1 MHVDYGYFEGDHLGK
16 PYDIKLM
23 RRLLT
28 YVRPYRL
35 IIGLSIVLIL
45 FVTGFE
51 LLFPY
56 LIKVAIDDY
65 IVVSARKITVKSHR
79 SPLQRML
86 LDRYGALLLP
96 TADPMTFFIRASELR
111 GIEPRDLTA
120 FQGADLISEERFYP
134 FRPRGEVEKRVVEQ
148 YRSSFQRGGGYYFIS
163 YQDMKGLSQKDI
175 LALRRGDVRGVAVVS
190 AIFILILILS
200 FGFNFL
206 QVYAMEY
213 TGQRVMHDLRMRV
226 FGHIQRLSLSFFDRT
241 PVGRLVTRITNDVQN
256 LHEMLTIIFT
266 YLFKDIFLLVGII
279 VVLIKINWELALVC
293 FSLLPLIVYITF
305 SFSSKARDAFREVR
319 LKIAKI
325 NATLQENF
333 SGIKVVQIFNRERE
347 NYRRFKVLNHEN
359 YLANMRQ
366 IRIFA
371 LFVPI
376 IEIVGTMAIALLI
389 WYGGGKVISNTLS
402 LGTLV
407 AFLSYLRMFFQPIR
421 DISEKYNIM
430 QSAMASTER
439 IFHVLDNRE
448 MIPEPSSPKSI
459 AGIRG
464 DIEFR
469 NVTFSYAGDEVV
481 LRDISFNVREGETV
495 AIVGATGA
503 GKTSIISLLERFYE
517 PQRGQIL
524 IDGVD
529 IRELETSF
537 LRSQIG
543 LVLQDVF
550 LFAGDIR
557 SNIQLG
563 NEGLSQDDIER
574 IVRYVNADRFIQK
587 LPKGLEEDVKEG
599 GSTLS
604 AGERQ
609 LLAFARALAVNPKI
623 LILDEATSSVDTE
636 TERLLQDA
644 LRKLMQGRT
653 SIIIAHRLSTIQRA
667 DRIIV
672 MHKGRI
678 REMGTR
684 AQLMARKGFYYE
696 FYRLQ
701 YKT

>member
-1 MHVDYGYFEGDHLGK
+1 MRVDYGYFEGDHLGK
-16 PYDIKLM
+16 PYDIRLI
-23 RRLLT
+23 RRLLP

-35 IIGLSIVLIL
+35 IIALSVVLVL

-51 LLFPY
+51 LFFPY

-65 IVVSARKITVKSHR
+65 IVVSAHKISLSSGR
-79 SPLQRML
+79 PPLQRTL
-86 LDRYGALLLP
+86 LDRYDALLLP
-96 TADPMTFFIRASELR
+96 TADPKTFFIRASELR
-111 GIEPRDLTA
+111 EIDPRDLAA
-120 FQGADLISEERFYP
+120 FQNAGLIGEDRFYP
-134 FRPRGEVEKRVVEQ
+134 FRPRGEVEKRVLEHYQ
-148 YRSSFQRGGGYYFIS
+148 SSFEQSGGYYFIS
-163 YQDMKGLSQKDI
+163 YRDMMGLKQRDI
-175 LALRRGDVRGVAVVS
+175 LRLRRGDVRGVAIVS
-190 AIFILILILS
+190 AIFILLLILS

-213 TGQRVMHDLRMRV
+213 TGQRVMHDLRVRV
-226 FGHIQRLSLSFFDRT
+226 FGHVQRLSLSFFDRT
-241 PVGRLVTRITNDVQN
+241 PIGRLVTRVTNDVQN

-266 YLFKDIFLLVGII
+266 YLFKDIFLLAGII

-347 NYRRFKVLNHEN
+347 NYRRFKAVNHEN

-376 IEIVGTMAIALLI
+376 IEIVGTIAIGLLI
-389 WYGGGKVISNTLS
+389 WCGGGKVISNTLS

-421 DISEKYNIM
+421 DMSEKYNIM

-439 IFHVLDNRE
+439 IFGVLDNRE
-448 MIPEPSSPKSI
+448 MIPQPSAPKSI
-459 AGIRG
+459 AEIRG
-464 DIEFR
+464 NIEFR
-469 NVTFSYAGDEVV
+469 DVTLSYTGDEVV
-481 LRDISFNVREGETV
+481 LRDVSFSVRKGETV

-503 GKTSIISLLERFYE
+503 GKTSIISLLERFYD

-524 IDGVD
+524 IDGID

-563 NEGLSQDDIER
+563 NDGLSQDDLER
-574 IVRYVNADRFIQK
+574 IVRYVNADRLIQK
-587 LPKGLEEDVKEG
+587 LPRGLEEDVKEG

-609 LLAFARALAVNPKI
+609 LLAFARALAVDPKV

-644 LRKLMQGRT
+644 LGKLMEGRT

-678 REMGTR
+678 REMGTH
-684 AQLMARKGFYYE
+684 AQLMARKGFYYK
-696 FYRLQ
+696 FYQLQ

>member
-1 MHVDYGYFEGDHLGK
+1 MQVDYGYFEGDHLGK
-16 PYDIKLM
+16 PYDIKLI
-23 RRLLT
+23 RRLLAFA
-28 YVRPYRL
+28 RPYRR
-35 IIGLSIVLIL
+35 IICVSIVLIL

-65 IVVSARKITVKSHR
+65 IVVTSRQISLTSHR
-79 SPLQRML
+79 SPVQMMF
-86 LDRYGALLLP
+86 LDRYKALLLP
-96 TADPMTFFIRASELR
+96 TADPMTFFIHGSKLR
-111 GIEPRDLTA
+111 EIDSRDLAA
-120 FQGADLISEERFYP
+120 FQNEDLIGEERFYP
-134 FRPRGEVEKRVVEQ
+134 FRPRGEAAKRVVEH
-148 YRSSFQRGGGYYFIS
+148 YRSSFRRGGDYYFIS
-163 YQDMKGLSQKDI
+163 YRGMKGLTHEDI
-175 LALRRGDVRGVAVVS
+175 LALRKRDMRGVAVIS
-190 AIFILILILS
+190 AIFILLLILS

-213 TGQRVMHDLRMRV
+213 TGQKVMHDLRMRV

-241 PVGRLVTRITNDVQN
+241 PIGSLVTRATNDVQN

-266 YLFKDIFLLVGII
+266 HLFKDIFLLVGIM
-279 VVLIKINWELALVC
+279 VVMIRINWELALVC
-293 FSLLPLIVYITF
+293 FSLLPLILYITF

-333 SGIKVVQIFNRERE
+333 SGIKVIQIFNREPE
-347 NYRRFKVLNHEN
+347 NYGRFKVLNHEN
-359 YLANMRQ
+359 YLANMKQ

-376 IEIVGTMAIALLI
+376 IEIVGTTAIALLI

-439 IFHVLDNRE
+439 IFEVMDNRE
-448 MIPEPSSPKSI
+448 MIPEPSAPKSI
-459 AGIRG
+459 PEIRG
-464 DIEFR
+464 NIEFR
-469 NVTFSYAGDEVV
+469 NVTFSYTGDEVV
-481 LRDISFNVREGETV
+481 LRDISFRVAEGEIV

-503 GKTSIISLLERFYE
+503 GKTSIISLLERFYD
-517 PQRGQIL
+517 PQRGRIL
-524 IDGVD
+524 IDGID

-563 NEGLSQDDIER
+563 NDNVSQDYIER
-574 IVRYVNADRFIQK
+574 VIRYVNADRLVQR
-587 LPKGLEEDVKEG
+587 LPRGLDEDVKEG

-604 AGERQ
+604 TGERQ
-609 LLAFARALAVNPKI
+609 LLSFARALTVNPKI

-636 TERLLQDA
+636 TERLIQDA
-644 LRKLMQGRT
+644 LGKLMEGRT

-678 REMGTR
+678 REMGTH
-684 AQLMARKGFYYE
+684 AQLMARKGFYYR
-696 FYRLQ
+696 FHQLQ

>member
-1 MHVDYGYFEGDHLGK
+1 MRVDYGYFEGDHLGK

-23 RRLLT
+23 RRLLAFA
-28 YVRPYRL
+28 RPYRL
-35 IIGLSIVLIL
+35 IIGVSVVLIL

-65 IVVSARKITVKSHR
+65 IVVSARRITLNSLHA
-79 SPLQRML
+79 PLQRIL
-86 LDRYGALLLP
+86 LDRYGPFLFP
-96 TADPMTFFIRASELR
+96 TGDPSTFFIHASRLRA
-111 GIEPRDLTA
+111 IEPGDLAA
-120 FQGADLISEERFYP
+120 FLGAGLIGEERFYP
-134 FRPRGEVEKRVVEQ
+134 FRPTQEAEKEVVGR

-163 YQDMKGLSQKDI
+163 YRDLKALGRKEI
-175 LALRRGDVRGVAVVS
+175 LTLRRGDVRGVGIVS
-190 AIFILILILS
+190 AIFVLFLLLS

-241 PVGRLVTRITNDVQN
+241 SIGRLVTRVTNDVQN

-266 YLFKDIFLLVGII
+266 YLFKDIFLLAGII
-279 VVLIKINWELALVC
+279 VVMVKVNWELALVC
-293 FSLLPLIVYITF
+293 FSLLPFILYITF
-305 SFSSKARDAFREVR
+305 SFSSRARDAFREVR
-319 LKIAKI
+319 FKIAKI

-347 NYRRFKVLNHEN
+347 NFGRFKALNHEN

-376 IEIVGTMAIALLI
+376 IEIVGTTAIALLI

-439 IFHVLDNRE
+439 IFGVLDHQE
-448 MIPEPSSPKSI
+448 MISEPLAPKSI
-459 AGIRG
+459 PETRG
-464 DIEFR
+464 NIEFR
-469 NVTFSYAGDEVV
+469 NVTFSYTGDEEV
-481 LRDISFNVREGETV
+481 LRDISFSVKEGETV

-503 GKTSIISLLERFYE
+503 GKTSLISLLERFYD
-517 PQRGQIL
+517 PQKGQIL
-524 IDGVD
+524 IDGID

-537 LRSQIG
+537 LRSKIG

-557 SNIQLG
+557 SNIRLG
-563 NEGLSQDDIER
+563 NEDISQDDIER
-574 IVRYVNADRFIQK
+574 IVRYVNADRLIQR
-587 LPKGLEEDVKEG
+587 LPRGLDDEVREG

-604 AGERQ
+604 TGERQ
-609 LLAFARALAVNPKI
+609 LLSFARALAVNPRI

-636 TERLLQDA
+636 TERLIQDA
-644 LRKLMQGRT
+644 LGKLMEGRT

-678 REMGTR
+678 REMGTH
-684 AQLMARKGFYYE
+684 AQLMARKGFYYR
-696 FYRLQ
+696 FHQLQ

>member
-1 MHVDYGYFEGDHLGK
+1 MRVDYGYFEGDHLGK
-16 PYDIKLM
+16 PYDISLM
-23 RRLLT
+23 RRLFT
-28 YVRPYRL
+28 YAKPYRL
-35 IIGLSIVLIL
+35 IIGVSIVLIF

-56 LIKVAIDDY
+56 LIKVAIDNH
-65 IVVSARKITVKSHR
+65 IVVSARKVSLISR
-79 SPLQRML
+79 NSSLQRML
-86 LDRYGALLLP
+86 LDRYSTLLLP
-96 TADPMTFFIRASELR
+96 SPDPKTFFIRGSDLKE
-111 GIEPRDLTA
+111 IEPRDLA
-120 FQGADLISEERFYP
+120 SFQREGLIREEWFYP
-134 FRPRGEVEKRVVEQ
+134 FRPRREEGKRVVEQ
-148 YRSSFQRGGGYYFIS
+148 YRSSFTQSGEYYFIS
-163 YQDMKGLSQKDI
+163 YRDMKGLNQRDI
-175 LALRRGDVRGVAVVS
+175 SRLRRGDVRGVAVIS
-190 AIFILILILS
+190 AFFLLILILS

-206 QVYAMEY
+206 HVYAMEY
-213 TGQRVMHDLRMRV
+213 TGQRVMHNLRIRV

-241 PVGRLVTRITNDVQN
+241 PVGVLVTRATNDVQN
-256 LHEMLTIIFT
+256 LNEMVTTVFPH
-266 YLFKDIFLLVGII
+266 LFKDIFLLAGIT
-279 VVLIKINWELALVC
+279 VLLLKINWELALVC
-293 FSLLPLIVYITF
+293 FSLLPLIFYITL

-319 LKIAKI
+319 LTIAKI

-333 SGIKVVQIFNRERE
+333 SGITVVQIFNRERE
-347 NYRRFKVLNHEN
+347 NYRKFKVLNHEN

-366 IRIFA
+366 IVIFA

-376 IEIVGTMAIALLI
+376 IEIVATIAIALLI

-439 IFHVLDNRE
+439 IFDVLDNRE
-448 MIPEPSSPKSI
+448 MIPEPSAPKYLD
-459 AGIRG
+459 GIRG
-464 DIEFR
+464 NIEFR
-469 NVTFSYAGDEVV
+469 NITFSYTGDEEV
-481 LRDISFNVREGETV
+481 LRDISFSVGEGETV

-503 GKTSIISLLERFYE
+503 GKTSIISLLERFYD
-517 PQRGQIL
+517 PQAGQIL

-529 IRELETSF
+529 IRELEIPF

-557 SNIQLG
+557 SNIKLG
-563 NEGLSQDDIER
+563 NEGLSQDEIER
-574 IVRYVNADRFIQK
+574 ITRYVNADRFIRN

-609 LLAFARALAVNPKI
+609 LLAFARALAINPKI
-623 LILDEATSSVDTE
+623 LILDEATSNVDTE
-636 TERLLQDA
+636 TERLIQDA
-644 LRKLMQGRT
+644 SKKLMEGRT

-672 MHKGRI
+672 MHRGSI
-678 REMGTR
+678 REMGTHAHLI
-684 AQLMARKGFYYE
+684 AQKGFYYKL
-696 FYRLQ
+696 YQLQ
-701 YKT
+701 YKA

>member
-16 PYDIKLM
+16 PYDINLM
-23 RRLLT
+23 RRLFT
-28 YVRPYRL
+28 YARPYRL
-35 IIGLSIVLIL
+35 IIGASIVLVL

-56 LIKVAIDDY
+56 LIKVAIDNY
-65 IVVSARKITVKSHR
+65 IVVSARKITMSSRR

-86 LDRYGALLLP
+86 LDRYGVLLLP
-96 TADPMTFFIRASELR
+96 SADPGTFFIRGSDLR
-111 GIEPRDLTA
+111 EIEPRDLA
-120 FQGADLISEERFYP
+120 SFQRAGLIGEERFYP
-134 FRPRGEVEKRVVEQ
+134 FRPRGEVEEKVVEH
-148 YRSSFQRGGGYYFIS
+148 YRSSFQRSGEYYFIS
-163 YQDMKGLSQKDI
+163 YRDMQGLNQKDI
-175 LALRRGDVRGVAVVS
+175 FRLRSGDVRGVMVVS
-190 AIFILILILS
+190 AIFMLALILS
-200 FGFNFL
+200 FGFNFFH
-206 QVYAMEY
+206 VYAMEY

-241 PVGRLVTRITNDVQN
+241 PVGTLVTRVTNDVQN
-256 LHEMLTIIFT
+256 LHEMLTTAFT
-266 YLFKDIFLLVGII
+266 YLFKDIFLLAGII
-279 VVLIKINWELALVC
+279 VVLIRINWELALVC
-293 FSLLPLIVYITF
+293 FSLLPLILCITLYF
-305 SFSSKARDAFREVR
+305 SRKARDAFREVR
-319 LKIAKI
+319 LKIAAI
-325 NATLQENF
+325 NATLQEDF

-347 NYRRFKVLNHEN
+347 NYRKFKVLNHEN

-366 IRIFA
+366 IAIFA

-376 IEIVGTMAIALLI
+376 IEIIGTIAIALLI

-421 DISEKYNIM
+421 DISEKYNIL

-439 IFHVLDNRE
+439 IFGVLDNRE
-448 MIPEPSSPKSI
+448 MIPEPSAPKSI
-459 AGIRG
+459 DGIRG
-464 DIEFR
+464 NIEFR
-469 NVTFSYAGDEVV
+469 DVTFSYTGDEVV
-481 LRDISFNVREGETV
+481 LRNISLSVKEGETV

-503 GKTSIISLLERFYE
+503 GKTSIISLLERFYD
-517 PQRGQIL
+517 PQGGQIL

-529 IRELETSF
+529 IRELDTSF

-557 SNIQLG
+557 SNIRLG
-563 NEGLSQDDIER
+563 NEGLPQDEIER
-574 IVRYVNADRFIQK
+574 ITRYVNADRFIRK

-599 GSTLS
+599 GGTLS

-609 LLAFARALAVNPKI
+609 LLAFARALAVSPRV
-623 LILDEATSSVDTE
+623 LILDEATSNVDTE
-636 TERLLQDA
+636 TERLIQDA
-644 LRKLMQGRT
+644 LRKLMEGRT

-678 REMGTR
+678 REMGTHAHLI
-684 AQLMARKGFYYE
+684 AQKGFYYKL
-696 FYRLQ
+696 YQLQ

>member
-1 MHVDYGYFEGDHLGK
+1 MRVDYGYFEGDHLGK
-16 PYDIKLM
+16 PYDISLM
-23 RRLLT
+23 RRLLAFA
-28 YVRPYRL
+28 RPYR
-35 IIGLSIVLIL
+35 IIISLSIVLML

-65 IVVSARKITVKSHR
+65 IVVSARQITLSSPP
-79 SPLQRML
+79 SPLQGRL
-86 LDRYGALLLP
+86 LDRYGGLLLP
-96 TADPMTFFIRASELR
+96 TADPETFFIRASELR
-111 GIEPRDLTA
+111 EIEPRDLA
-120 FQGADLISEERFYP
+120 SFQRAGLIGEERFYP
-134 FRPRGEVEKRVVEQ
+134 FRPRGEVEKGVVER
-148 YRSSFQRGGGYYFIS
+148 YRAPFQWGGGYYFIS
-163 YQDMKGLSQKDI
+163 FRDMELLEHKD
-175 LALRRGDVRGVAVVS
+175 LLTLRKGDVRGVMVVS
-190 AIFILILILS
+190 AVFILILILS
-200 FGFNFL
+200 SGFNFI

-213 TGQRVMHDLRMRV
+213 SGQRVMHDLRMRV
-226 FGHIQRLSLSFFDRT
+226 FGHIQRLSISFFDRT
-241 PVGRLVTRITNDVQN
+241 PIGRLVTRVTNDVQN
-256 LHEMLTIIFT
+256 LHEMLTTVFPH
-266 YLFKDIFLLVGII
+266 LVKDIFLLAGII

-293 FSLLPLIVYITF
+293 FSLFPLIIYITF

-347 NYRRFKVLNHEN
+347 NYRRFKVLNRET

-366 IRIFA
+366 IGIFA

-376 IEIVGTMAIALLI
+376 IEIVGTIAIALLI

-439 IFHVLDNRE
+439 IFSVLDNQE
-448 MIPEPSSPKSI
+448 MIPEPLAPKSI
-459 AGIRG
+459 DGMRG
-464 DIEFR
+464 NIDFR
-469 NVTFSYAGDEVV
+469 NVTFSYTGNEEV
-481 LRDISFNVREGETV
+481 LRDITFSIRAGETV

-503 GKTSIISLLERFYE
+503 GKTSIISLLERFYD

-537 LRSQIG
+537 LRSHIG

-550 LFAGDIR
+550 LFAGNIR

-563 NEGLSQDDIER
+563 NDGLSQDDIER
-574 IVRYVNADRFIQK
+574 IIRYVNADRFIK
-587 LPKGLEEDVKEG
+587 KFPKGLEEDVKEG

-609 LLAFARALAVNPKI
+609 LLAFARALAVDPKI
-623 LILDEATSSVDTE
+623 LILDEATSNVDTE
-636 TERLLQDA
+636 TERLIQDA
-644 LRKLMQGRT
+644 LRKLMEGRT

-678 REMGTR
+678 REMGTH
-684 AQLMARKGFYYE
+684 AQLMAKKEFYYKL
-696 FYRLQ
+696 YQLQ
-701 YKT
+701 YRT

>member
-1 MHVDYGYFEGDHLGK
+1 MHVDFGYFEGDHLGK
-16 PYDIKLM
+16 PYDIKLI
-23 RRLLT
+23 RRLLPS
-28 YVRPYRL
+28 VKPYRF
-35 IIGLSIVLIL
+35 IVGLSIVLAL

-65 IVVSARKITVKSHR
+65 IVVSARQISL
-79 SPLQRML
+79 SSQGSSLQGEL
-86 LDRYGALLLP
+86 LDRYGSLLFP
-96 TADPMTFFIRASELR
+96 TADPMRSFIRASEL
-111 GIEPRDLTA
+111 GKIDPRDLAA
-120 FQGADLISEERFYP
+120 FQRAGLITEERFYP
-134 FRPRGEVEKRVVEQ
+134 LRPRGERERRLVEK
-148 YRSSFQRGGGYYFIS
+148 YPSFFHRGGQYYFIP
-163 YQDMKGLSQKDI
+163 YRDMVRLSPGEI
-175 LALRRGDVRGVAVVS
+175 LALRRGDIRGVAVIS
-190 AIFILILILS
+190 TIFFLILILS

-213 TGQRVMHDLRMRV
+213 TGQRVMHDLRIRV
-226 FGHIQRLSLSFFDRT
+226 FDHIQRLSLSFFDRT
-241 PVGRLVTRITNDVQN
+241 PIGRLITRVTNDVQN
-256 LHEMLTIIFT
+256 LHEMLTIILT
-266 YLFKDIFLLVGII
+266 YLFKDIFLLAGII
-279 VVLIKINWELALVC
+279 VVMVRINWELALVC
-293 FSLLPLIVYITF
+293 FSLLPLILYITF
-305 SFSSKARDAFREVR
+305 SFSRKAREAFREVR
-319 LKIAKI
+319 LKIAQI

-347 NYRRFKVLNHEN
+347 NYRGFKAINHEN

-371 LFVPI
+371 LFVPV
-376 IEIVGTMAIALLI
+376 IEIVGTTAIALLI

-439 IFHVLDNRE
+439 IFGVLDTQE
-448 MIPEPSSPKSI
+448 TIPEPSAPKSPSE
-459 AGIRG
+459 IRG
-464 DIEFR
+464 NIEFR
-469 NVTFSYAGDEVV
+469 NVTFSYAADEVV
-481 LRDISFNVREGETV
+481 LRDVSFRVAEGETV
-495 AIVGATGA
+495 AIIGATGA
-503 GKTSIISLLERFYE
+503 GKTSIISLLERFYD
-517 PQRGQIL
+517 PQEGYIL
-524 IDGVD
+524 IDGID
-529 IRELETSF
+529 IRELETSP

-563 NEGLSQDDIER
+563 NDNLSRGDIER
-574 IVRYVNADRFIQK
+574 IVRHVNADRFIQR
-587 LPKGLEEDVKEG
+587 LPRGLDEDVKEG
-599 GSTLS
+599 GSILS
-604 AGERQ
+604 TGERQ
-609 LLAFARALAVNPKI
+609 LLSFARALAVNPRI

-636 TERLLQDA
+636 TESLIQDA
-644 LRKLMQGRT
+644 LGKLMKGRT

-672 MHKGRI
+672 MHKGRV
-678 REMGTR
+678 REMGTH
-684 AQLMARKGFYYE
+684 AQLMARKGFYYK

-701 YKT
+701 HKE

>member
-28 YVRPYRL
+28 YARPYRR
-35 IIGLSIVLIL
+35 IIALSIVLIL
-45 FVTGFE
+45 LVTGFE

-65 IVVSARKITVKSHR
+65 IVVSARKISLSSPRSHHG
-79 SPLQRML
+79 RML
-86 LDRYGALLLP
+86 LERYSSLLLP
-96 TADPMTFFIRASELR
+96 TDDPTTFFIRGSDLR
-111 GIEPRDLTA
+111 EMKPRDLAA
-120 FQGADLISEERFYP
+120 FQGEGLIGEARFYP
-134 FRPRGEVEKRVVEQ
+134 FQPSEEAQKRVVEH
-148 YRSSFQRGGGYYFIS
+148 YRSSFRRGGGYYFIS
-163 YQDMKGLSQKDI
+163 YRDMGELSRKDI
-175 LALRRGDVRGVAVVS
+175 LALRRGDMRGVAVVA
-190 AIFILILILS
+190 AIFSSLLILS

-206 QVYAMEY
+206 QIYAMEY

-241 PVGRLVTRITNDVQN
+241 PIGRIVTRATNDVQN
-256 LHEMLTIIFT
+256 LHDMVTIT
-266 YLFKDIFLLVGII
+266 VTTLFKDVFLLAGII
-279 VVLIKINWELALVC
+279 VVMIKINWELALVC
-293 FSLLPLIVYITF
+293 FSLFPLIVYITF

-325 NATLQENF
+325 NATLQEDF
-333 SGIKVVQIFNRERE
+333 SGIKVVQIFNREDE
-347 NYRRFKVLNHEN
+347 NYRRFTVLNHEN
-359 YLANMRQ
+359 YLANLRQ

-376 IEIVGTMAIALLI
+376 IEIVGTIAIALLI

-439 IFHVLDNRE
+439 IFGVMDHQE
-448 MIPEPSSPKSI
+448 MIPQPSAPKSI
-459 AGIRG
+459 GGIRG
-464 DIEFR
+464 SIEFR
-469 NVTFSYAGDEVV
+469 NVTFAYTGDEVV
-481 LRDISFNVREGETV
+481 LRDISFNVGEGETV

-503 GKTSIISLLERFYE
+503 GKTSIISLLERFYD
-517 PQRGQIL
+517 PQRGNIL

-529 IRELETSF
+529 IREMETSH

-543 LVLQDVF
+543 LVLQDIF
-550 LFAGDIR
+550 LFAGDVR

-563 NEGLSQDDIER
+563 NDVLSQDDIER
-574 IVRYVNADRFIQK
+574 IVRYVNVDRIIQK

-599 GSTLS
+599 GSILS
-604 AGERQ
+604 TGERQ
-609 LLAFARALAVNPKI
+609 LLAFARALAVDPKI
-623 LILDEATSSVDTE
+623 LILDEATSSVDAE
-636 TERLLQDA
+636 TERLVQDA
-644 LRKLMQGRT
+644 LIKLMEGRT

-672 MHKGRI
+672 MHKGKI
-678 REMGTR
+678 REMGTH
-684 AQLMARKGFYYE
+684 AQLMTRKGFYHK
-696 FYRLQ
+696 FYQLQ

>member
-1 MHVDYGYFEGDHLGK
+1 MHVDFGYFEGDHLGK
-16 PYDIKLM
+16 PYDIKLIG
-23 RRLLT
+23 RLLPS
-28 YVRPYRL
+28 VKPYRF
-35 IIGLSIVLIL
+35 IVGLSIMLAL

-65 IVVSARKITVKSHR
+65 IVVSARQISL
-79 SPLQRML
+79 SSQGSSLQGEL
-86 LDRYGALLLP
+86 LDRYGSLLFP
-96 TADPMTFFIRASELR
+96 TADPMRSFIRASEL
-111 GIEPRDLTA
+111 GKIDPRDLAA
-120 FQGADLISEERFYP
+120 FQRAGLITEERFYP
-134 FRPRGEVEKRVVEQ
+134 LRPRGERERGLVEK
-148 YRSSFQRGGGYYFIS
+148 YPSFFYRGGQYYFIP
-163 YQDMKGLSQKDI
+163 YRDMMRLSPGEI
-175 LALRRGDVRGVAVVS
+175 LALRRGDIRGVAVIS
-190 AIFILILILS
+190 TIFFLILILS

-213 TGQRVMHDLRMRV
+213 TGQRVMHDLRIRV
-226 FGHIQRLSLSFFDRT
+226 FDHIQRLSLSFFDRT
-241 PVGRLVTRITNDVQN
+241 PIGRLITRVTNDVQN
-256 LHEMLTIIFT
+256 LYEMLTIILT
-266 YLFKDIFLLVGII
+266 YLFKDIFLVAGII
-279 VVLIKINWELALVC
+279 VVMVRINWELALVC
-293 FSLLPLIVYITF
+293 FSLLPLILYITF
-305 SFSSKARDAFREVR
+305 SFSRKAREAFREVR
-319 LKIAKI
+319 LKIAQI

-347 NYRRFKVLNHEN
+347 NYRRFKAINHEN

-371 LFVPI
+371 LFVPV
-376 IEIVGTMAIALLI
+376 IEIVGTTAIALLI
-389 WYGGGKVISNTLS
+389 WYGGGKVISNALS

-439 IFHVLDNRE
+439 IFGVLDTQER
-448 MIPEPSSPKSI
+448 ISEPSAPKSPSE
-459 AGIRG
+459 IRG
-464 DIEFR
+464 NIEFR
-469 NVTFSYAGDEVV
+469 NVTFSYAANEVV
-481 LRDISFNVREGETV
+481 LRDVSFRVAEGETV

-503 GKTSIISLLERFYE
+503 GKTSIISLLERFYD
-517 PQRGQIL
+517 PQEGYIL
-524 IDGVD
+524 IDGID
-529 IRELETSF
+529 IRELKTSF

-550 LFAGDIR
+550 LFAGDIL

-563 NEGLSQDDIER
+563 NDNLPRGDIER
-574 IVRYVNADRFIQK
+574 IVRHVNADRFIQR
-587 LPKGLEEDVKEG
+587 LPRGLDEDVKEG
-599 GSTLS
+599 GSILS

-609 LLAFARALAVNPKI
+609 LLSFARALAVNPRI

-636 TERLLQDA
+636 TESLIQDA
-644 LRKLMQGRT
+644 LGKLMKGRT

-672 MHKGRI
+672 MHKGRV
-678 REMGTR
+678 REMGTHV
-684 AQLMARKGFYYE
+684 QLMARKGFYYK

-701 YKT
+701 HKE

>member
-35 IIGLSIVLIL
+35 IIGVSIVLIL

-65 IVVSARKITVKSHR
+65 IVVSARKISVKSHR

-120 FQGADLISEERFYP
+120 FQGAGLIGEERFYP

-148 YRSSFQRGGGYYFIS
+148 YRSSFHRGGGYYFIS

-256 LHEMLTIIFT
+256 LHEMVTIIFT

-448 MIPEPSSPKSI
+448 MIPEPSSPQSI

>member
-16 PYDIKLM
+16 PYDVGLI
-23 RRLLT
+23 RRLFP
-28 YVRPYRL
+28 YAKPYRL
-35 IIGLSIVLIL
+35 IISASIVLIL

-65 IVVSARKITVKSHR
+65 IVVSARKAIVSSPS
-79 SPLQRML
+79 SPLQEML
-86 LDRYGALLLP
+86 LERYSTLLFP
-96 TADPMTFFIRASELR
+96 SADPEIFFIRASDLKE
-111 GIEPRDLTA
+111 IDPRDLA
-120 FQGADLISEERFYP
+120 SFQRAGLIGEEWFYP
-134 FRPRGEVEKRVVEQ
+134 FRPRGEAGKGVVKR
-148 YRSSFQRGGGYYFIS
+148 YRSSFKQSGEYYFIS
-163 YQDMKGLSQKDI
+163 YRDMKGLEQGDI
-175 LALRRGDVRGVAVVS
+175 LKLRGEDVRGVARVS
-190 AIFILILILS
+190 TLFTLILILS

-206 QVYAMEY
+206 HVYAMEY
-213 TGQRVMHDLRMRV
+213 TGQRVMHDLRIRV
-226 FGHIQRLSLSFFDRT
+226 FDHIQRLSLSFFDRT
-241 PVGRLVTRITNDVQN
+241 PVGRLVTRATNDVQN
-256 LHEMLTIIFT
+256 LHEMLTRVFV
-266 YLFKDIFLLVGII
+266 YLFKDIFLLAGII
-279 VVLIKINWELALVC
+279 VLLLKINWELALVC
-293 FSLLPLIVYITF
+293 FSLVPLISYITLYF
-305 SFSSKARDAFREVR
+305 SGKARDAFREVR
-319 LKIAKI
+319 LTIAKI
-325 NATLQENF
+325 NGTLQEDF

-359 YLANMRQ
+359 YLANMKQ
-366 IRIFA
+366 IVIFA

-376 IEIVGTMAIALLI
+376 IEIVGTVAIALLI

-439 IFHVLDNRE
+439 IFDVLDNRE
-448 MIPEPSSPKSI
+448 MIPEPSAPKSVP
-459 AGIRG
+459 GMRG
-464 DIEFR
+464 NIEFR
-469 NVTFSYAGDEVV
+469 NITFSYTGDEVV
-481 LRDISFNVREGETV
+481 LKDVSFSVGEGETV

-503 GKTSIISLLERFYE
+503 GKTSIINLLERFYD
-517 PQRGQIL
+517 PQGGQIL
-524 IDGVD
+524 VDGVD
-529 IRELETSF
+529 IRELDKSF

-563 NEGLSQDDIER
+563 NEGLSQYEIER
-574 IVRYVNADRFIQK
+574 IARYVNADRFIQK
-587 LPKGLEEDVKEG
+587 FPKGLEEEMKEG
-599 GSTLS
+599 GATLS

-609 LLAFARALAVNPKI
+609 LLAFARALAVSPKI
-623 LILDEATSSVDTE
+623 LILDEATSNVDTE
-636 TERLLQDA
+636 TERLIQDA
-644 LRKLMQGRT
+644 LTKLMEGRT

-672 MHKGRI
+672 MHKGSI
-678 REMGTR
+678 REMGTH
-684 AQLMARKGFYYE
+684 AQLMAQRGIYYRL
-696 FYRLQ
+696 YRLQ

>member
-23 RRLLT
+23 RRLST
-28 YVRPYRL
+28 FVMPYRL
-35 IIGLSIVLIL
+35 IIVLCIVLVL

-65 IVVSARKITVKSHR
+65 IVVSARQITLGSGS
-79 SPLQRML
+79 SPLHRIL
-86 LDRYGALLLP
+86 LDRYGIRLLP
-96 TADPMTFFIRASELR
+96 TADPRTFFIREPELR
-111 GIEPRDLTA
+111 KIDPRHLAA
-120 FQGADLISEERFYP
+120 FQREGLVDGERFYP
-134 FRPRGEVEKRVVEQ
+134 FHPRDEAEKRMVER
-148 YRSSFQRGGGYYFIS
+148 YRSSFQRGGDYYFIP
-163 YQDMKGLSQKDI
+163 YRDMRRLDRGDI
-175 LALRRGDVRGVAVVS
+175 LVLRGRDVRGVAIVS
-190 AIFILILILS
+190 ALFILLLILS

-241 PVGRLVTRITNDVQN
+241 PIGRLVTRVTNDVQN
-256 LHEMLTIIFT
+256 LHEMLTIVLT
-266 YLFKDIFLLVGII
+266 HLFKDIFLLVGII
-279 VVLIKINWELALVC
+279 VVMIKINWELALVC
-293 FSLLPLIVYITF
+293 FSLLPLILYLTF
-305 SFSSKARDAFREVR
+305 FFSSRARDAFREVR

-325 NATLQENF
+325 NAVLQENF
-333 SGIKVVQIFNRERE
+333 SGIKVVQLFNREGE
-347 NYRRFKVLNHEN
+347 NYGRFEVLNHEN

-366 IRIFA
+366 IVIFA

-376 IEIVGTMAIALLI
+376 IEIVGTVAIALLI

-407 AFLSYLRMFFQPIR
+407 AFLSYLRMFFQPLR
-421 DISEKYNIM
+421 DISEKYNLM

-439 IFHVLDNRE
+439 IFGVLDTRE
-448 MIPEPSSPKSI
+448 MIPEAPAPQSI
-459 AGIRG
+459 AAIRG

-469 NVTFSYAGDEVV
+469 NVTFSYTGDEEV
-481 LRDISFNVREGETV
+481 LRDVSFSVREGETV

-503 GKTSIISLLERFYE
+503 GKTSLVSLLERFYD
-517 PQRGQIL
+517 PQRGHIL
-524 IDGVD
+524 VDGVD

-557 SNIQLG
+557 SNIQVG
-563 NEGLSQDDIER
+563 NDRLSHDDVER
-574 IVRYVNADRFIQK
+574 IIRYVNADRLIQK
-587 LPKGLEEDVKEG
+587 LPKGLEENLTEG
-599 GSTLS
+599 ASALS
-604 AGERQ
+604 GGERQ
-609 LLAFARALAVNPKI
+609 LLSFARALAVNPRI

-636 TERLLQDA
+636 TESLIQDA
-644 LRKLMQGRT
+644 IGKLMEGRT

-678 REMGTR
+678 REMGTH
-684 AQLMARKGFYYE
+684 AQLMARKGFYYR
-696 FYRLQ
+696 FHKLQ
-701 YKT
+701 YKA

>member
-16 PYDIKLM
+16 PYDIKLL
-23 RRLLT
+23 RRLFT
-28 YVRPYRL
+28 YARPYRL
-35 IIGLSIVLIL
+35 IIGLSIVLML

-56 LIKVAIDDY
+56 LIKVAIDNY
-65 IVVSARKITVKSHR
+65 IVVSARQITLSTRDSH
-79 SPLQRML
+79 LQKML
-86 LDRYGALLLP
+86 LDRYGAHLLPTVEPGTFLLLP
-96 TADPMTFFIRASELR
+96 SDLKEFDR
-111 GIEPRDLTA
+111 RDLVS
-120 FQGADLISEERFYP
+120 FQRAGIISEDRFYP
-134 FRPRGEVEKRVVEQ
+134 FSPSEGVEKVVKQ
-148 YRSSFQRGGGYYFIS
+148 NPSYFQESGGYYFIS
-163 YQDMKGLSQKDI
+163 YRDMKHLERKD
-175 LALRRGDVRGVAVVS
+175 LLTLRRGDIRGVAVVS

-200 FGFNFL
+200 FGFNFV

-213 TGQRVMHDLRMRV
+213 TGQKVMHDLRMRV

-241 PVGRLVTRITNDVQN
+241 PIGRLVTRVTNDVQN
-256 LHEMLTIIFT
+256 LHEMLTTVFSH
-266 YLFKDIFLLVGII
+266 LVKDIFLLAGII

-293 FSLLPLIVYITF
+293 FSLLPLIIYVTF
-305 SFSSKARDAFREVR
+305 SFSGKARDAFREVR

-347 NYRRFKVLNHEN
+347 NHRRFKALNHEN

-366 IRIFA
+366 IGIFA

-376 IEIVGTMAIALLI
+376 IEIVGTIAIALLI

-421 DISEKYNIM
+421 DIAEKYNLM

-439 IFHVLDNRE
+439 IFGVLDNRE
-448 MIPEPSSPKSI
+448 MIPEPSVPKSI
-459 AGIRG
+459 VGMRG
-464 DIEFR
+464 NIDFR
-469 NVTFSYAGDEVV
+469 NVTFSYTGDDSV
-481 LRDISFNVREGETV
+481 LRDISFSVRGGETA

-503 GKTSIISLLERFYE
+503 GKTSIISLLERFYD
-517 PQRGQIL
+517 PQSGQIL

-529 IRELETSF
+529 VRELETSF

-550 LFAGDIR
+550 LFAGDIQ

-563 NEGLSQDDIER
+563 NDGLSRDDIER
-574 IVRYVNADRFIQK
+574 IIRYVNVDRLIQK
-587 LPKGLEEDVKEG
+587 LPRGLQEDVKEG
-599 GSTLS
+599 GSSLS
-604 AGERQ
+604 VGERQ

-636 TERLLQDA
+636 TEGLIQDA
-644 LRKLMQGRT
+644 LGKLMQGRT

-667 DRIIV
+667 DRIIL

-678 REMGTR
+678 REMGTQ
-684 AQLMARKGFYYE
+684 AQLMAKKGFYHKLYQ
-696 FYRLQ
+696 LQ
-701 YKT
+701 YKP

>member
-16 PYDIKLM
+16 PYDISLI
-23 RRLLT
+23 RRLFPHAK
-28 YVRPYRL
+28 PYRL
-35 IIGLSIVLIL
+35 IIGLSVVLIL

-65 IVVSARKITVKSHR
+65 IVVSARRVTVSSR
-79 SPLQRML
+79 SSPQQRML
-86 LDRYGALLLP
+86 LDQYSTLLLP
-96 TADPMTFFIRASELR
+96 SPDPETFFIRASDLKE
-111 GIEPRDLTA
+111 IDPRDLA
-120 FQGADLISEERFYP
+120 SFQRAGLIGEEWFYP
-134 FRPRGEVEKRVVEQ
+134 FRPRGEGQKRVVDQ
-148 YRSSFQRGGGYYFIS
+148 YRSSFKQSGEYYFIS
-163 YQDMKGLSQKDI
+163 YRDMKGLDRGDI
-175 LALRRGDVRGVAVVS
+175 LRLRGGDVRGVAVVA
-190 AIFILILILS
+190 AIFMLILILS
-200 FGFNFL
+200 FGFNFFH
-206 QVYAMEY
+206 VYAMEY
-213 TGQRVMHDLRMRV
+213 TGQRVMHDVRMRV

-241 PVGRLVTRITNDVQN
+241 PVGRLVTRATNDVQN
-256 LHEMLTIIFT
+256 LHEMLTTVFT
-266 YLFKDIFLLVGII
+266 HLFKDIFLLAGII
-279 VVLIKINWELALVC
+279 VLLLKINWELALVC
-293 FSLLPLIVYITF
+293 FSLLPLILYVTLY
-305 SFSSKARDAFREVR
+305 FSSKARDAFREVR
-319 LKIAKI
+319 VTIAKI
-325 NATLQENF
+325 NAALQENF

-347 NYRRFKVLNHEN
+347 NYRRFNVLNHEN

-366 IRIFA
+366 IVIFA

-376 IEIVGTMAIALLI
+376 IEIVGTIAIALLI

-439 IFHVLDNRE
+439 IFDVLDNRE
-448 MIPEPSSPKSI
+448 LIPEPSAPKSL

-464 DIEFR
+464 NMEFR
-469 NVTFSYAGDEVV
+469 NITFSYTGDEVV
-481 LRDISFNVREGETV
+481 LKDVSFSVGEGETV

-503 GKTSIISLLERFYE
+503 GKTSIISLLERFYD
-517 PQRGQIL
+517 PQGGQIL

-529 IRELETSF
+529 IRELDKSF

-563 NEGLSQDDIER
+563 NEGLSQDEIER
-574 IVRYVNADRFIQK
+574 ITRYVNADRFIRK
-587 LPKGLEEDVKEG
+587 LPKGLEEEVKEG

-609 LLAFARALAVNPKI
+609 LLAFARALAVSPRI
-623 LILDEATSSVDTE
+623 LILDEATSNVDTE
-636 TERLLQDA
+636 TERLIQDA
-644 LRKLMQGRT
+644 LKKLMEGRT

-672 MHKGRI
+672 MHRGSI
-678 REMGTR
+678 REMGTH
-684 AQLMARKGFYYE
+684 AHLMAQKEFYYKL
-696 FYRLQ
+696 YQLQ
-701 YKT
+701 YKA

>member
-35 IIGLSIVLIL
+35 VIGLSVVLIL

-56 LIKVAIDDY
+56 LIKVAIDDH
-65 IVVSARKITVKSHR
+65 IVVSARKITLNDPR
-79 SPLQRML
+79 FAPQRML
-86 LDRYGALLLP
+86 LDRYGTFLLP
-96 TADPMTFFIRASELR
+96 TDDPTTFFIHASQLTEIDPSDLAALQKA
-111 GIEPRDLTA
+111 GLIE
-120 FQGADLISEERFYP
+120 EERYYP
-134 FRPRGEVEKRVVEQ
+134 VRPREEVEKRVIEH
-148 YRSSFQRGGGYYFIS
+148 YRSSFHRAGGYYFIS
-163 YQDMKGLSQKDI
+163 YQDMKELGRMDI
-175 LALRRGDVRGVAVVS
+175 LALRGGDMRGVAVIS
-190 AIFILILILS
+190 AIFILILVLS

-226 FGHIQRLSLSFFDRT
+226 FDHIERLSLSFFDRT
-241 PVGRLVTRITNDVQN
+241 PIGRLVTRVTNDVQN
-256 LHEMLTIIFT
+256 LHEMLTIMFT
-266 YLFKDIFLLVGII
+266 YLFKDIFLLAGI
-279 VVLIKINWELALVC
+279 VVVMIRINWELALVC
-293 FSLLPLIVYITF
+293 FSLLPLILYITF
-305 SFSSKARDAFREVR
+305 FFSSKARDAFREVR

-333 SGIKVVQIFNRERE
+333 SGIKVIQIFNRERE
-347 NYRRFKVLNHEN
+347 NYGRFKALNHEN

-376 IEIVGTMAIALLI
+376 IEIVGTTAIALLI

-439 IFHVLDNRE
+439 IFGVLDHQE
-448 MIPEPSSPKSI
+448 MIPEPSAPTTISKMK
-459 AGIRG
+459 GN
-464 DIEFR
+464 IEFR
-469 NVTFSYAGDEVV
+469 NVTFSYTGDDVV
-481 LRDISFNVREGETV
+481 LRDISFNVKQGETM

-503 GKTSIISLLERFYE
+503 GKTSIISLLERFYD
-517 PQRGQIL
+517 PQRGRIL
-524 IDGVD
+524 IDGID

-557 SNIQLG
+557 SNIRLG
-563 NEGLSQDDIER
+563 NHNISQDDIER
-574 IVRYVNADRFIQK
+574 VVRHVNADRLVQR
-587 LPKGLEEDVKEG
+587 LPRGLEEEVKEG
-599 GSTLS
+599 GATLS

-609 LLAFARALAVNPKI
+609 LLSFARALAVNPKI

-636 TERLLQDA
+636 TERLIQDA
-644 LRKLMQGRT
+644 LGKLMEGRT

-678 REMGTR
+678 REMGTH
-684 AQLMARKGFYYE
+684 AELMARKGFYYR
-696 FYRLQ
+696 FHRLQ
-701 YKT
+701 YKA

>member
-23 RRLLT
+23 RRLST
-28 YVRPYRL
+28 FVRPYRL
-35 IIGLSIVLIL
+35 IIGLCVVLVL

-56 LIKVAIDDY
+56 LIKVAIDYY
-65 IVVSARKITVKSHR
+65 IVVSARQITLGSGS

-86 LDRYGALLLP
+86 LDRYGIRLLP
-96 TADPMTFFIRASELR
+96 TADPMTFFIRESELR
-111 GIEPRDLTA
+111 KIDPSHLAA
-120 FQGADLISEERFYP
+120 FQREGLVGEERFYP
-134 FRPRGEVEKRVVEQ
+134 FRPRGEAEKRVVER
-148 YRSSFQRGGGYYFIS
+148 YRSSFQRGGGYYFIP
-163 YQDMKGLSQKDI
+163 YRDMKGLDRGDI
-175 LALRRGDVRGVAVVS
+175 LVLRGRDVRGVAVVS
-190 AIFILILILS
+190 AVFILLLILS

-226 FGHIQRLSLSFFDRT
+226 FGHIQRLSLSFFDRI
-241 PVGRLVTRITNDVQN
+241 PIGRLVTRVTNDVQN
-256 LHEMLTIIFT
+256 LHEMLTIVLT
-266 YLFKDIFLLVGII
+266 HLFKDIFLLAGII
-279 VVLIKINWELALVC
+279 VVMIKINWELALVC
-293 FSLLPLIVYITF
+293 FSLLPLILYLTF
-305 SFSSKARDAFREVR
+305 FFSSRARDAFREVR

-325 NATLQENF
+325 NAVLQENF
-333 SGIKVVQIFNRERE
+333 SGIKVVQLFNRERE
-347 NYRRFKVLNHEN
+347 NYGRFKGLNHEN

-366 IRIFA
+366 IVIFA

-376 IEIVGTMAIALLI
+376 IEIVGTVAIALLI

-407 AFLSYLRMFFQPIR
+407 AFLSYLRMFFQPLR
-421 DISEKYNIM
+421 DISEKYNLM

-439 IFHVLDNRE
+439 IFGVLDTRE
-448 MIPEPSSPKSI
+448 MIPEAPAPKSI
-459 AGIRG
+459 ATIRG

-469 NVTFSYAGDEVV
+469 NVTFSYTGDEEV
-481 LRDISFNVREGETV
+481 LRDISFSVREGETV

-503 GKTSIISLLERFYE
+503 GKTSIISLLERFYD
-517 PQRGQIL
+517 PQRGNIFV
-524 IDGVD
+524 DGVD

-563 NEGLSQDDIER
+563 NDRLSHDDVER
-574 IVRYVNADRFIQK
+574 IIRYVNADRLIQK
-587 LPKGLEEDVKEG
+587 LPKGLEEDLKGG
-599 GSTLS
+599 GSALS
-604 AGERQ
+604 GGERQ
-609 LLAFARALAVNPKI
+609 LLAFARALAVNPRI

-636 TERLLQDA
+636 TERLIQDA
-644 LRKLMQGRT
+644 IGKLMEGRT

-672 MHKGRI
+672 IHKGRI
-678 REMGTR
+678 REMGTHGE
-684 AQLMARKGFYYE
+684 LMAEEGFYYKL
-696 FYRLQ
+696 YQLQ
-701 YKT
+701 YKA

>member
-1 MHVDYGYFEGDHLGK
+1 
-16 PYDIKLM
+16 M

-28 YVRPYRL
+28 YARPYRR
-35 IIGLSIVLIL
+35 IIALSIVLIL
-45 FVTGFE
+45 LVTGFE

-65 IVVSARKITVKSHR
+65 IVISARKISLSSRR
-79 SPLQRML
+79 SPIERML
-86 LDRYGALLLP
+86 LDRYGSLLLP
-96 TADPMTFFIRASELR
+96 TGDPTTFFIRESDLR
-111 GIEPRDLTA
+111 EMKPRDLAA
-120 FQGADLISEERFYP
+120 FQGEGLIGEARFYP
-134 FRPRGEVEKRVVEQ
+134 FQPSEEAQKRVVEH
-148 YRSSFQRGGGYYFIS
+148 YRSSFRWGGGYYFIS
-163 YQDMKGLSQKDI
+163 YRDMGELSRKDI
-175 LALRRGDVRGVAVVS
+175 LALRRGDMRGVAIVS
-190 AIFILILILS
+190 AVFSSLLILS

-213 TGQRVMHDLRMRV
+213 TGQRMMHDLRMRV

-241 PVGRLVTRITNDVQN
+241 PIGRIVTRATNDVQN
-256 LHEMLTIIFT
+256 LHDMVTIT
-266 YLFKDIFLLVGII
+266 VTTLFKDVFLLGGII
-279 VVLIKINWELALVC
+279 VVMIKINWELALVC
-293 FSLLPLIVYITF
+293 FSLFPLIVYITF

-325 NATLQENF
+325 NATLQEDF
-333 SGIKVVQIFNRERE
+333 SGIKVVQIFNREDE

-359 YLANMRQ
+359 YLANLRQ

-376 IEIVGTMAIALLI
+376 IEIVGTTAIALLI

-439 IFHVLDNRE
+439 IFGVLDHRE
-448 MIPEPSSPKSI
+448 MIPQPSAPKSI
-459 AGIRG
+459 GGIRG
-464 DIEFR
+464 EIEFK
-469 NVTFSYAGDEVV
+469 NVTFSYTGDEVV
-481 LRDISFNVREGETV
+481 LRDISFNVGEGETV

-503 GKTSIISLLERFYE
+503 GKTSIISLLERFYD
-517 PQRGQIL
+517 PQRGHIL

-529 IRELETSF
+529 IRELETSH

-550 LFAGDIR
+550 LFAGDVR

-563 NEGLSQDDIER
+563 NYVLSQDDIER

-599 GSTLS
+599 GSILS

-609 LLAFARALAVNPKI
+609 LLAFARALAVDPKI
-623 LILDEATSSVDTE
+623 LILDEATSSVDAE
-636 TERLLQDA
+636 TERLVQDA
-644 LRKLMQGRT
+644 LIKLMEGRT

-672 MHKGRI
+672 MHKGRV
-678 REMGTR
+678 REMGTH
-684 AQLMARKGFYYE
+684 AQLMTRKGFYHK
-696 FYRLQ
+696 FYQLQ

>member
-1 MHVDYGYFEGDHLGK
+1 MHVDFGYFEGDHLGK
-16 PYDIKLM
+16 PYDIKLI
-23 RRLLT
+23 RRLLPS
-28 YVRPYRL
+28 VKPYRF
-35 IIGLSIVLIL
+35 IVGISIVLAL

-65 IVVSARKITVKSHR
+65 IVVSARQISLSSHG
-79 SPLQRML
+79 SSLQRTL
-86 LDRYGALLLP
+86 LDRYGSLLLP
-96 TADPMTFFIRASELR
+96 TADPMRSFIHTSEL
-111 GIEPRDLTA
+111 GKIDPRDLAA
-120 FQGADLISEERFYP
+120 FQRAGLIGEERFYP
-134 FRPRGEVEKRVVEQ
+134 LRPRGEVEQRVVEK
-148 YRSSFQRGGGYYFIS
+148 YRSSFHRSGQHYFIS
-163 YQDMKGLSQKDI
+163 YRDMMGLSPGEI
-175 LALRRGDVRGVAVVS
+175 LALRRGDMRGVGVIS
-190 AIFILILILS
+190 SIFVLILVLS

-213 TGQRVMHDLRMRV
+213 TGQRVMHDLRIRV
-226 FGHIQRLSLSFFDRT
+226 FDHIQRLSLSFFDRT
-241 PVGRLVTRITNDVQN
+241 PIGRLVTRVTNDVQN
-256 LHEMLTIIFT
+256 LYEMLTIILT
-266 YLFKDIFLLVGII
+266 YLFKDVFLLAGII
-279 VVLIKINWELALVC
+279 VVMIRINWELALVC
-293 FSLLPLIVYITF
+293 FSLLPLVLYITF
-305 SFSSKARDAFREVR
+305 SFNSKARDAFREVR

-347 NYRRFKVLNHEN
+347 NYRRFAAINHEN

-371 LFVPI
+371 LFVPV
-376 IEIVGTMAIALLI
+376 IEIVGTTAIALLI

-439 IFHVLDNRE
+439 IFGVLDTQD
-448 MIPEPSSPKSI
+448 MIPELPAPKSPPE
-459 AGIRG
+459 IRG
-464 DIEFR
+464 NIEFR
-469 NVTFSYAGDEVV
+469 NVTFSYTADEVV
-481 LRDISFNVREGETV
+481 LRDISFSVAEGETL

-503 GKTSIISLLERFYE
+503 GKTSIISLLERFYD
-517 PQRGQIL
+517 PQKGNIL
-524 IDGVD
+524 IDGID

-563 NEGLSQDDIER
+563 NDNLSRDDIER
-574 IVRYVNADRFIQK
+574 IVRHVNADRFIQR
-587 LPKGLEEDVKEG
+587 LPRGLDQDVKEG
-599 GSTLS
+599 GSILS

-609 LLAFARALAVNPKI
+609 LLSFARALAVNPRI

-636 TERLLQDA
+636 TESLIQDA

-672 MHKGRI
+672 MHKGRV
-678 REMGTR
+678 REMGTH
-684 AQLMARKGFYYE
+684 AQLMARKGFYYK

-701 YKT
+701 HKA